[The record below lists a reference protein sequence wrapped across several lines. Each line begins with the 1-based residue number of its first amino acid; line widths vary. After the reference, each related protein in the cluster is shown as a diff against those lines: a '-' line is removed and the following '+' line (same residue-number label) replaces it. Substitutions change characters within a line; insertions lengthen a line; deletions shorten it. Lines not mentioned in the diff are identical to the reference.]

1 MTYFF
6 QLPQYF
12 LRQILAGVLA
22 LFTLLATPA
31 AGQFLSDGVTPV
43 TPIPNSNATLRA
55 HIGSCLAEQPVTG
68 LCTTWGD
75 NSGFG
80 AIPSWDVSNVNNF
93 DNAFNIKTTFNGDV
107 SRWDMSNAT
116 SLKLIFGQA
125 YVFNQ
130 DISRWDVSNVTNFD
144 GAFYATGFNQDVSG
158 WNVTSGTNFNNMFQ
172 RSGNFNQDIRKW
184 DVRPGA
190 SFTNMFLN
198 TTAMTATYV
207 DGTARFDNGELRLN
221 GDFFALS
228 SVREQSAEVVTTGAF
243 NFTSDRDGN
252 FSGYF
257 NGRSALEVQLAHDMV
272 LGYFLG
278 VEVGRAKLSGTFAGR
293 QDSYGLNVGGY
304 VLRSFNDVSYIA
316 GFAALGRNKNQLVVS
331 NGTLQVDSDFDS
343 TTLRLGASAT
353 GVFRMP
359 RIEIWPEL
367 SFSYAKS
374 RVGSQAVAAQA
385 YGLTANNLSLAGGD
399 VEMGQLMFMP
409 QIKWPLGDGR
419 DSAAVANFSL
429 SPRLT
434 CRVIRGAGGGCA
446 CGTSAA
452 LGYSAASG
460 DGLTLFNA
468 TVEFDN
474 VADTKN
480 GSLTFN
486 VEHNF

>member
-6 QLPQYF
+6 QLLQYF

-198 TTAMTATYV
+198 TTAMTATMWM
-207 DGTARFDNGELRLN
+207 APHASIME
-221 GDFFALS
+221 S
-228 SVREQSAEVVTTGAF
+228 S
-243 NFTSDRDGN
+243 D
-252 FSGYF
+252 
-257 NGRSALEVQLAHDMV
+257 
-272 LGYFLG
+272 
-278 VEVGRAKLSGTFAGR
+278 
-293 QDSYGLNVGGY
+293 
-304 VLRSFNDVSYIA
+304 
-316 GFAALGRNKNQLVVS
+316 
-331 NGTLQVDSDFDS
+331 
-343 TTLRLGASAT
+343 
-353 GVFRMP
+353 
-359 RIEIWPEL
+359 
-367 SFSYAKS
+367 
-374 RVGSQAVAAQA
+374 
-385 YGLTANNLSLAGGD
+385 
-399 VEMGQLMFMP
+399 
-409 QIKWPLGDGR
+409 
-419 DSAAVANFSL
+419 
-429 SPRLT
+429 
-434 CRVIRGAGGGCA
+434 
-446 CGTSAA
+446 
-452 LGYSAASG
+452 
-460 DGLTLFNA
+460 
-468 TVEFDN
+468 
-474 VADTKN
+474 
-480 GSLTFN
+480 
-486 VEHNF
+486 